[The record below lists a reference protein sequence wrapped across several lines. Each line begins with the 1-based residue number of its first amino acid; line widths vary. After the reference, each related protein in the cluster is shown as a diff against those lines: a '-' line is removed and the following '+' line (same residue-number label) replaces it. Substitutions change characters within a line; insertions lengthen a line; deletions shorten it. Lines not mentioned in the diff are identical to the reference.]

1 MKNFL
6 WILVTLVLF
15 THCANENSNN
25 SESTTD
31 SGDAVNSAE
40 PGHYKASP
48 DSPYIGLW
56 VIQFALGSTEE
67 DKKAIPN
74 EYQGRW
80 FSLKPDN
87 TFESGK
93 WQESNNTGTWSLD
106 PETRIIQ
113 LNFTNPEPIGHEW
126 KIQGSGERMV
136 WLGNTPNNT
145 KGTQLKLTRE
155 TKLPVQQ

>member
-6 WILVTLVLF
+6 WILTITLLF
-15 THCANENSNN
+15 THCANENPKN
-25 SESTTD
+25 TVAQTD
-31 SGDAVNSAE
+31 SSETVTPAE
-40 PGHYKASP
+40 PGHHKASP

-56 VIQFALGSTEE
+56 VVQFALGSTDE
-67 DKKAIPN
+67 DKNAIPN

-93 WQESNNTGTWSLD
+93 WQESNNTGNWSFD
-106 PETRIIQ
+106 PETHIIL
-113 LNFTNPEPIGHEW
+113 LNFKNQETIGHEW

-136 WLGNTPNNT
+136 WLGNTPNNS

-155 TKLPVQQ
+155 TKLPVQK